1 MLEAVITFYCASP
14 LSSQV
19 GLVVI
24 RGSMDPRALTGP
36 VRDLLRG
43 IDPDVPM
50 FEIGTMTEQLDR
62 SLWARRTYSWLFGV
76 FAAVALMLAAAGIYG
91 VISYAVSQRT
101 REIGIRIAL
110 GARPD
115 QVQRQVLGQGLVMVV
130 AGIVLGLGGTLW
142 ATNLLQSM
150 LFGVDRRDPVTYGAV
165 AGGVILIAILA
176 NLLPARR
183 AASIDPMSA
192 LRSE

>member
-1 MLEAVITFYCASP
+1 MAIVL
-14 LSSQV
+14 
-19 GLVVI
+19 

-36 VRDLLRG
+36 VRDLMRG

-50 FEIGTMTEQLDR
+50 YEVGTMTEKLDR

-76 FAAVALMLAAAGIYG
+76 FAAVALLLAAAGIYG

-115 QVQRQVLGQGLVMVV
+115 QVQWQVLGQGLVMV
-130 AGIVLGLGGTLW
+130 ALGIVLGLGGTLW
-142 ATNLLQSM
+142 ATNLLQSL
-150 LFGVDRRDPVTYGAV
+150 LFGINKRDPITYATV

-183 AASIDPMSA
+183 AATIDPMSA